1 MKLINAQHMQAKIH
15 PEHLRWAQA
24 MYQNVLYIL
33 TQVPTPPPTMSYN
46 MAAQIELKRRARRQN
61 AG

>member
-1 MKLINAQHMQAKIH
+1 
-15 PEHLRWAQA
+15 